1 MSYESLTGI
10 IEGNSNQFRKSNS
23 QTINNNSSNKYE
35 ILENELIS
43 LNKDNKE
50 KDKLIE
56 QLKNELNHKEEEKIK
71 LGQEITKLKMEM
83 KNKDIENKR
92 LKIDLKVKIDEN
104 IENNKRIK
112 IIVQSSDS
120 VINNEIESFEN
131 DKFVTIEEKLYVQF
145 ENYRNSNNLFLAN
158 GEQVFRFKTLK
169 EQNIND
175 WQVIIMNVFD

>member
-1 MSYESLTGI
+1 M
-10 IEGNSNQFRKSNS
+10 
-23 QTINNNSSNKYE
+23 
-35 ILENELIS
+35 IS

-112 IIVQSSDS
+112 IIIQSSDS

-175 WQVIIMNVFD
+175 GQVIIMNVFD